1 MSLFETTS
9 AAATM
14 ALAEKLMQK
23 WLQLYGA
30 DNCFVVLLTGD
41 YGAGKTHFV
50 KGAAKGA
57 GVINEIVSPS
67 YVYIREYSF
76 KYAEKVGNFV
86 HVDAWRLKTEQDLRD
101 IGLEKY
107 IHHGNIILMEWGGLL
122 TQELVNLPNLV
133 KIDVKITEEPNGKR
147 RIAIEERRG
156 WGDKSEILNTKS

>member
-30 DNCFVVLLTGD
+30 ENCFVILLTGD

-57 GVINEIVSPS
+57 GVLNEIVSPS

-76 KYAEKVGNFV
+76 KYNERVGNFV

-107 IHHGNIILMEWGGLL
+107 IRHGNIIVMEWGGLL
-122 TQELVNLPNLV
+122 SKDLVNLPKLV
-133 KIDVKITEEPNGKR
+133 KIDVKITEVADGKR
-147 RIAIEERRG
+147 HIAVEESRG
-156 WGDKSEILNTKS
+156 WNE